1 MGMSDQQLPPEA
13 RAGRSPVSG
22 DDGSVGD
29 VIDLV
34 KAYALQETVG
44 PLKGAGRWL
53 GFGVA
58 GAVCLALGLVLVSLG
73 ALRFIQTQWASVFD
87 GAWSFVP
94 YLIVLVMVLAV
105 TALALSRVSRA
116 TLNKEPR

>member
-1 MGMSDQQLPPEA
+1 MATPDPNSADTA
-13 RAGRSPVSG
+13 RASSTAG
-22 DDGSVGD
+22 DDASVGD

-34 KAYALQETVG
+34 KAYAVQETLG

-53 GFGVA
+53 GFGLA
-58 GAVCLALGLVLVSLG
+58 AAVCLSAGLVLVSLG
-73 ALRFIQTQWASVFD
+73 VLRFIQTQWESVFD

-94 YLIVLVMVLAV
+94 YVIVLVLVLAA
-105 TALALSRVSRA
+105 TALALSRVSRS

>member
-1 MGMSDQQLPPEA
+1 MAAQDTPPPD
-13 RAGRSPVSG
+13 RAPTDPSSG
-22 DDGSVGD
+22 ENGSVGD

-34 KAYALQETVG
+34 KAYARQETLG

-53 GFGVA
+53 GYGVA
-58 GAVCLALGLVLVSLG
+58 AAVCLAAGLVLVALG
-73 ALRFIQTQWASVFD
+73 LLRFIQTQWDTVFD

-94 YLIVLVMVLAV
+94 YLIVLVVVAAV
-105 TALALSRVSRA
+105 TAFALSRVSRA

>member
-1 MGMSDQQLPPEA
+1 MAAQDTPAGDGA
-13 RAGRSPVSG
+13 RPASSG
-22 DDGSVGD
+22 PDDASVGD

-58 GAVCLALGLVLVSLG
+58 GALCLGLGLVLVALG
-73 ALRFIQTQWASVFD
+73 LLRLLQTQWESVFD

-94 YLIVLVMVLAV
+94 YLIVLAVVLAV
-105 TALALSRVSRA
+105 TAISLSRVSKA
-116 TLNKEPR
+116 TLNKEPQ

>member
-1 MGMSDQQLPPEA
+1 MAGPDTSPDDRA
-13 RAGRSPVSG
+13 RPTSGG
-22 DDGSVGD
+22 DDASVGE

-34 KAYALQETVG
+34 KAYAVQETLG

-58 GAVCLALGLVLVSLG
+58 GAVCLSAGLVLVALG
-73 ALRFIQTQWASVFD
+73 LLRFVQTQWTSVFD

-94 YLIVLVMVLAV
+94 YLIVVAVVVAV
-105 TALALSRVSRA
+105 TAFALSRVSKA